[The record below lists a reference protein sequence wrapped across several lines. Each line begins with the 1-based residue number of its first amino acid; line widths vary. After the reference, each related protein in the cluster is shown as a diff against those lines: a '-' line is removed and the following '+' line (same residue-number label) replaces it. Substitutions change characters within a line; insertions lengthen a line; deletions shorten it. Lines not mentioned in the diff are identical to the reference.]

1 MTIFHHVS
9 PPPLTPPGHGEFTPL
24 MMPEISPELLF
35 AGVSPSKDSIEELS
49 SFSMLEP
56 SFLHP
61 GTLSAHPDAWKIFTA
76 MLDNT
81 REQVRLP
88 GCGEPEPPYSV
99 GRWPTSVILPAP
111 FCLTG
116 TCL

>member
-1 MTIFHHVS
+1 
-9 PPPLTPPGHGEFTPL
+9 

-61 GTLSAHPDAWKIFTA
+61 GTLSAHPDAWKVFTA

-88 GCGEPEPPYSV
+88 VLCGAADPPLLSLHPP
-99 GRWPTSVILPAP
+99 RRRPWALN
-111 FCLTG
+111 
-116 TCL
+116 